1 MSDRS
6 KEQVIKEALS
16 SSTRAISSKQELE
29 ISFGS
34 DSIQSNSV
42 PLKDLSPENLAL
54 SRAKADKVAL
64 KEKFSYERKNS
75 STGVLELDQS
85 LNEQNNIRI
94 EILGSLQFK
103 GLKGNLRK
111 NFVDELPLFQP
122 QSALENINKSL
133 DIWLKHKILKNKL
146 VPLEEDILKPIGD
159 DLKKLEKQFI
169 PLLKANLEDKEL
181 YLETI
186 KNLLNEL
193 NIKFEEEEEQK
204 EESSSEDEN
213 DEEDS
218 EDDNQEDDSQ
228 EEQGS
233 SEETPTESET
243 SEEMEF
249 EEEEVEENDEN
260 WIENRSKLEELFNI
274 ENSHEYKVFCR
285 DFDEVVDAE
294 DLCAQEELKRL
305 RLRLDQL
312 IDPSKNVI
320 AKLANRLQR
329 LLLAQQNRS
338 WEYDKDEGIL
348 DTSKLTKIITDP
360 LTPLSFKQEKDTKFK
375 DTIVTI
381 LVDSSGSM
389 RGRSMTTAAISA
401 DIIGATLDRCNIKTE
416 ILGFTTKHWKGGDSR
431 KLWVECGKP
440 NNPGRLNDLSHII
453 FKPADLAW
461 RRAKKN
467 LGLMLREGL
476 LKENVDGEA
485 LLWACSRLFK
495 RPEQRQILMVISDG
509 APVDD
514 STLSTNSTS
523 YLDNHLKLVI
533 KDIENKTDIDLIAI
547 GIGHDVTR
555 YYSKAVTIHRA
566 EELGGVML
574 EQLTELFA
582 ENKT

>member
-133 DIWLKHKILKNKL
+133 DIWLKHKILKTKL
-146 VPLEEDILKPIGD
+146 VPLEEDILKPLGD

-186 KNLLNEL
+186 KNLFNEL

-213 DEEDS
+213 DEDDS

-274 ENSHEYKVFCR
+274 ESSHEYKVFCR

-582 ENKT
+582 ENKA

>member
-6 KEQVIKEALS
+6 KEQIVKEALS
-16 SSTRAISSKQELE
+16 SSSRAISSKQELE
-29 ISFGS
+29 ISFGT

-42 PLKDLSPENLAL
+42 PFDNLSKKSLTVT
-54 SRAKADKVAL
+54 RAKADKIAL
-64 KEKFSYERKNS
+64 KEKFSNEERSKL
-75 STGVLELDQS
+75 TGFYELDQS
-85 LNEQNNIRI
+85 LKEQNEVRI
-94 EILGSLQFK
+94 ELLGSLQFK
-103 GLKGNLRK
+103 GLKNNLRK
-111 NFVDELPLFQP
+111 NFINEL
-122 QSALENINKSL
+122 SAFKPESAIENINKII
-133 DIWLKHKILKNKL
+133 DVWLKHKILKTKL
-146 VPLEEDILKPIGD
+146 VPLEEEIIKPLEE

-169 PLLKANLEDKEL
+169 PILKENMENKEL

-186 KNLLNEL
+186 KNLLSEL

-204 EESSSEDEN
+204 EESSSEDDS
-213 DEEDS
+213 DEDNSDE
-218 EDDNQEDDSQ
+218 DNQEDDNQ

-274 ENSHEYKVFCR
+274 ENSQEYKVFCR

-338 WEYDKDEGIL
+338 WEFDKDEGIL
-348 DTSKLTKIITDP
+348 DTSRLTKIITDP

-523 YLDNHLKLVI
+523 YLDNHLKSVI

-582 ENKT
+582 DNKA

>member
-6 KEQVIKEALS
+6 KEQIVKEALS
-16 SSTRAISSKQELE
+16 SSSRAISSKQELE
-29 ISFGS
+29 ISFGA

-42 PLKDLSPENLAL
+42 PFDNLSKKSLAVT
-54 SRAKADKVAL
+54 RAKADKIAL
-64 KEKFSYERKNS
+64 KEKFSNEERSKL
-75 STGVLELDQS
+75 TGFYELDQS
-85 LNEQNNIRI
+85 LKEQNEVRI
-94 EILGSLQFK
+94 ELLGSLQFK
-103 GLKGNLRK
+103 GLKNNLRK
-111 NFVDELPLFQP
+111 NFINEL
-122 QSALENINKSL
+122 SAFKPESAIENINKII
-133 DIWLKHKILKNKL
+133 DVWLKHKILKTKL
-146 VPLEEDILKPIGD
+146 VPLEEEIIKPLEE

-169 PLLKANLEDKEL
+169 PILKENMENKEL

-186 KNLLNEL
+186 KNLLSEL

-204 EESSSEDEN
+204 EESSSEDDS
-213 DEEDS
+213 DEDNSDE
-218 EDDNQEDDSQ
+218 DNQEDDNQ

-274 ENSHEYKVFCR
+274 ENSQEYKVFCR

-338 WEYDKDEGIL
+338 WEFDKDEGIL
-348 DTSKLTKIITDP
+348 DTSRLTKIITDP

-523 YLDNHLKLVI
+523 YLDNHLKSVI

-582 ENKT
+582 DNKA